1 MTKRI
6 FGGAFIVSLVAII
19 SAVAMVLGVAYTK
32 EQQLFKRQLEQQA
45 MLLAATM
52 ENTSPD
58 DDVESLRKLSHDI
71 HGTFENRITYIGQ
84 DGTVLFDNEADPAT
98 MENHLGREEVV
109 AAKQSG
115 TGTAIRESYTM
126 SEMTV
131 YCARVIGYDCI
142 VRVAGTMDTVAARI
156 AGMWWEVLLIVI
168 IAAMVSLGVAAI
180 VARVVVKPINSIDL
194 KNPDIGESYSEIAP
208 LLHRISEQNHEI
220 DQQIAELTRSRKEF
234 SLITENMSEGF
245 IIIDSRTEVLSYNT
259 AALKILGSDFTGSS
273 RSVLVLNRSEAF
285 RSAVEDALAGKR
297 SETDLTLSEKIY
309 QVIATPAFTG
319 SSVTGAVMIILDI
332 TEKEAREELRREF
345 TSNVSHELKTPLTT
359 IYGISDM
366 LVGGIVKPEDI
377 PGFAKNIRD
386 EAGRMITLIQDIL
399 KLSQLDENTFSD
411 QRERVDLYELAQS
424 AAERLRPQADEKHV
438 TISVTGER
446 SEFTG
451 IATVLEEMIYNLL
464 DNAVKYNKQGGRADV
479 DVRSSGDDI
488 VVTVSDTGIGVPAD
502 SIDRIFERF
511 YRADKSHSRSVCAAA
526 AHTSA
531 AGNTLFDINADRA
544 GSPRFF
550 QEQLSGAESG
560 VAAVRGDILPADG
573 QRYAVPGADHNSH
586 FIGKGNALHYGLKK
600 VVAVVALSGDIEIQI
615 QLCVCIQLIDPYP
628 ARGSHFLS
636 SSTNSFMRWSA
647 VVMCCTEYA

>member
-131 YCARVIGYDCI
+131 YCARVIGYGCI

-479 DVRSSGDDI
+479 DVRSSGDYI

-511 YRADKSHSRSVCAAA
+511 YRADKSHSRKIGGTGLGLSIVK
-526 AHTSA
+526 HGVSLH
-531 AGNTLFDINADRA
+531 G
-544 GSPRFF
+544 GSITVKSS
-550 QEQLSGAESG
+550 EGSGTTFTMA
-560 VAAVRGDILPADG
+560 LPK
-573 QRYAVPGADHNSH
+573 N
-586 FIGKGNALHYGLKK
+586 
-600 VVAVVALSGDIEIQI
+600 
-615 QLCVCIQLIDPYP
+615 
-628 ARGSHFLS
+628 
-636 SSTNSFMRWSA
+636 
-647 VVMCCTEYA
+647 

>member
-131 YCARVIGYDCI
+131 YCARVIGYGCI

-156 AGMWWEVLLIVI
+156 AGMWWEVLLVVI

-285 RSAVEDALAGKR
+285 RSAGEDALAGKR

-479 DVRSSGDDI
+479 DVRSSGGDI

-511 YRADKSHSRSVCAAA
+511 YRADKSHSRKIGGTGLGLSIVK
-526 AHTSA
+526 HGVSLH
-531 AGNTLFDINADRA
+531 G
-544 GSPRFF
+544 GSITVKSS
-550 QEQLSGAESG
+550 EGSGTTFTMA
-560 VAAVRGDILPADG
+560 LPK
-573 QRYAVPGADHNSH
+573 N
-586 FIGKGNALHYGLKK
+586 
-600 VVAVVALSGDIEIQI
+600 
-615 QLCVCIQLIDPYP
+615 
-628 ARGSHFLS
+628 
-636 SSTNSFMRWSA
+636 
-647 VVMCCTEYA
+647 

>member
-156 AGMWWEVLLIVI
+156 AGMWWEVLLVVI

-511 YRADKSHSRSVCAAA
+511 YRADKSHSRKIDGTGLGLSIVK
-526 AHTSA
+526 HGVSLHGGSITVKSSEGSGTSFTMA
-531 AGNTLFDINADRA
+531 
-544 GSPRFF
+544 
-550 QEQLSGAESG
+550 
-560 VAAVRGDILPADG
+560 LPK
-573 QRYAVPGADHNSH
+573 N
-586 FIGKGNALHYGLKK
+586 
-600 VVAVVALSGDIEIQI
+600 
-615 QLCVCIQLIDPYP
+615 
-628 ARGSHFLS
+628 
-636 SSTNSFMRWSA
+636 
-647 VVMCCTEYA
+647 

>member
-52 ENTSPD
+52 ENTSPN

-131 YCARVIGYDCI
+131 YCARVIGYGCI

-156 AGMWWEVLLIVI
+156 AGMWWEVLLVVI

-511 YRADKSHSRSVCAAA
+511 YRADKSHSRKIGGTGLGLSIVK
-526 AHTSA
+526 HGVSLH
-531 AGNTLFDINADRA
+531 G
-544 GSPRFF
+544 GSITVKSS
-550 QEQLSGAESG
+550 EGSGTTFTMA
-560 VAAVRGDILPADG
+560 LPK
-573 QRYAVPGADHNSH
+573 N
-586 FIGKGNALHYGLKK
+586 
-600 VVAVVALSGDIEIQI
+600 
-615 QLCVCIQLIDPYP
+615 
-628 ARGSHFLS
+628 
-636 SSTNSFMRWSA
+636 
-647 VVMCCTEYA
+647 

>member
-131 YCARVIGYDCI
+131 YCARVIGYGCI

-156 AGMWWEVLLIVI
+156 AGMWWEVLLVVI
-168 IAAMVSLGVAAI
+168 TAAMVSLGVAAI

-366 LVGGIVKPEDI
+366 LVGGIVKPADI

-451 IATVLEEMIYNLL
+451 IATVLEEMIYNLV

-479 DVRSSGDDI
+479 DVRSSGGDI

-511 YRADKSHSRSVCAAA
+511 YRADKSHSRKIGGTGLGLSIVK
-526 AHTSA
+526 HGVSLH
-531 AGNTLFDINADRA
+531 G
-544 GSPRFF
+544 GSITVKSS
-550 QEQLSGAESG
+550 EGSGTTFTMA
-560 VAAVRGDILPADG
+560 LPK
-573 QRYAVPGADHNSH
+573 N
-586 FIGKGNALHYGLKK
+586 
-600 VVAVVALSGDIEIQI
+600 
-615 QLCVCIQLIDPYP
+615 
-628 ARGSHFLS
+628 
-636 SSTNSFMRWSA
+636 
-647 VVMCCTEYA
+647 

>member
-131 YCARVIGYDCI
+131 YCARVIGYGCI

-156 AGMWWEVLLIVI
+156 AGMWWEVLLVVI

-319 SSVTGAVMIILDI
+319 SNVTGAVMIILDI

-511 YRADKSHSRSVCAAA
+511 YRADKSHSRKIGGTGLGLSIVK
-526 AHTSA
+526 HGVSLH
-531 AGNTLFDINADRA
+531 G
-544 GSPRFF
+544 GSITVKSS
-550 QEQLSGAESG
+550 EGSGTTFTMA
-560 VAAVRGDILPADG
+560 LPK
-573 QRYAVPGADHNSH
+573 N
-586 FIGKGNALHYGLKK
+586 
-600 VVAVVALSGDIEIQI
+600 
-615 QLCVCIQLIDPYP
+615 
-628 ARGSHFLS
+628 
-636 SSTNSFMRWSA
+636 
-647 VVMCCTEYA
+647 

>member
-156 AGMWWEVLLIVI
+156 AGMWWEVLLVVI

-386 EAGRMITLIQDIL
+386 EASRMITLIQDIL

-511 YRADKSHSRSVCAAA
+511 YRADKSHSRKIGGTGLGLSIVK
-526 AHTSA
+526 HGVSLH
-531 AGNTLFDINADRA
+531 G
-544 GSPRFF
+544 GSITVKSS
-550 QEQLSGAESG
+550 EGSGTTFTMA
-560 VAAVRGDILPADG
+560 LPK
-573 QRYAVPGADHNSH
+573 N
-586 FIGKGNALHYGLKK
+586 
-600 VVAVVALSGDIEIQI
+600 
-615 QLCVCIQLIDPYP
+615 
-628 ARGSHFLS
+628 
-636 SSTNSFMRWSA
+636 
-647 VVMCCTEYA
+647 

>member
-32 EQQLFKRQLEQQA
+32 EQQLFKKQLEQQA

-98 MENHLGREEVV
+98 MENHLDREEVV

-131 YCARVIGYDCI
+131 YCARVIGYGCI

-156 AGMWWEVLLIVI
+156 AGMWWEVLLVVI

-180 VARVVVKPINSIDL
+180 VARAVVKPINSIDL
-194 KNPDIGESYSEIAP
+194 KNPDIGEGYSEIAP
-208 LLHRISEQNHEI
+208 LLHRISEQNREI
-220 DQQIAELTRSRKEF
+220 DQQIMELTRSRKEF

-273 RSVLVLNRSEAF
+273 HSVLVLNRSEAF

-297 SETDLTLSEKIY
+297 SETDLTLSERIY
-309 QVIATPAFTG
+309 QVIATPVFTG

-451 IATVLEEMIYNLL
+451 IATVLEEMIYNLV

-511 YRADKSHSRSVCAAA
+511 YRADKSHSRKIGGTGLGLSIVK
-526 AHTSA
+526 HGVSLHGGSITVKSSE
-531 AGNTLFDINADRA
+531 GSGTTFTMTLPKN
-544 GSPRFF
+544 
-550 QEQLSGAESG
+550 
-560 VAAVRGDILPADG
+560 
-573 QRYAVPGADHNSH
+573 
-586 FIGKGNALHYGLKK
+586 
-600 VVAVVALSGDIEIQI
+600 
-615 QLCVCIQLIDPYP
+615 
-628 ARGSHFLS
+628 
-636 SSTNSFMRWSA
+636 
-647 VVMCCTEYA
+647 

>member
-98 MENHLGREEVV
+98 MESHLGREEVV

-131 YCARVIGYDCI
+131 YCARVIGYGCI

-511 YRADKSHSRSVCAAA
+511 YRADKSHSRKIGGTGLGLSIVK
-526 AHTSA
+526 HGVSLH
-531 AGNTLFDINADRA
+531 G
-544 GSPRFF
+544 GSITVKSS
-550 QEQLSGAESG
+550 EGSGTTFTMA
-560 VAAVRGDILPADG
+560 LPK
-573 QRYAVPGADHNSH
+573 N
-586 FIGKGNALHYGLKK
+586 
-600 VVAVVALSGDIEIQI
+600 
-615 QLCVCIQLIDPYP
+615 
-628 ARGSHFLS
+628 
-636 SSTNSFMRWSA
+636 
-647 VVMCCTEYA
+647 

>member
-58 DDVESLRKLSHDI
+58 DDVVSLRKLSHDI

-131 YCARVIGYDCI
+131 YCARVIGYGCI

-156 AGMWWEVLLIVI
+156 AGMWWEVLLVVI

-479 DVRSSGDDI
+479 DVRSSGGDI

-511 YRADKSHSRSVCAAA
+511 YRADKSHSRKIGGTGLGLSIVK
-526 AHTSA
+526 HGVSLH
-531 AGNTLFDINADRA
+531 G
-544 GSPRFF
+544 GSITVKSS
-550 QEQLSGAESG
+550 EGSGTTFTMA
-560 VAAVRGDILPADG
+560 LPK
-573 QRYAVPGADHNSH
+573 N
-586 FIGKGNALHYGLKK
+586 
-600 VVAVVALSGDIEIQI
+600 
-615 QLCVCIQLIDPYP
+615 
-628 ARGSHFLS
+628 
-636 SSTNSFMRWSA
+636 
-647 VVMCCTEYA
+647 

>member
-131 YCARVIGYDCI
+131 YCARVIGYGCI

-168 IAAMVSLGVAAI
+168 TAAMVSLGVAAI

-273 RSVLVLNRSEAF
+273 RSVLVLNRSEVF

-511 YRADKSHSRSVCAAA
+511 YRADKSHSRKIGGTGLGLSIVK
-526 AHTSA
+526 HGVSLH
-531 AGNTLFDINADRA
+531 G
-544 GSPRFF
+544 GSITVKSS
-550 QEQLSGAESG
+550 EGSGTTFTMA
-560 VAAVRGDILPADG
+560 LPK
-573 QRYAVPGADHNSH
+573 N
-586 FIGKGNALHYGLKK
+586 
-600 VVAVVALSGDIEIQI
+600 
-615 QLCVCIQLIDPYP
+615 
-628 ARGSHFLS
+628 
-636 SSTNSFMRWSA
+636 
-647 VVMCCTEYA
+647 

>member
-131 YCARVIGYDCI
+131 YCARVIGYGCI

-156 AGMWWEVLLIVI
+156 AGMWWEVLLVVI

-220 DQQIAELTRSRKEF
+220 DQQIEELTRSRKEF

-511 YRADKSHSRSVCAAA
+511 YRADKSHSRKIGGTGLGLSIVK
-526 AHTSA
+526 HGVS
-531 AGNTLFDINADRA
+531 LHS
-544 GSPRFF
+544 GSITVKSS
-550 QEQLSGAESG
+550 EGSGTTFTMA
-560 VAAVRGDILPADG
+560 LPK
-573 QRYAVPGADHNSH
+573 N
-586 FIGKGNALHYGLKK
+586 
-600 VVAVVALSGDIEIQI
+600 
-615 QLCVCIQLIDPYP
+615 
-628 ARGSHFLS
+628 
-636 SSTNSFMRWSA
+636 
-647 VVMCCTEYA
+647 

>member
-131 YCARVIGYDCI
+131 YCARVIGYGCI

-156 AGMWWEVLLIVI
+156 AGMWWEVLLVVI
-168 IAAMVSLGVAAI
+168 TAAMVSLGVAAI

-511 YRADKSHSRSVCAAA
+511 YRADKSHSRKVGGTGLGLSIVK
-526 AHTSA
+526 HGVSLH
-531 AGNTLFDINADRA
+531 G
-544 GSPRFF
+544 GSITVKSS
-550 QEQLSGAESG
+550 EGSGTTFTMA
-560 VAAVRGDILPADG
+560 LPK
-573 QRYAVPGADHNSH
+573 N
-586 FIGKGNALHYGLKK
+586 
-600 VVAVVALSGDIEIQI
+600 
-615 QLCVCIQLIDPYP
+615 
-628 ARGSHFLS
+628 
-636 SSTNSFMRWSA
+636 
-647 VVMCCTEYA
+647 

>member
-259 AALKILGSDFTGSS
+259 AALKILGSDFTG

-479 DVRSSGDDI
+479 DVRSSGGDI

-511 YRADKSHSRSVCAAA
+511 YRADKSHSRKIGGTGLGLSIVK
-526 AHTSA
+526 HGVSLH
-531 AGNTLFDINADRA
+531 G
-544 GSPRFF
+544 GSITVKSS
-550 QEQLSGAESG
+550 EGSGTTFTMA
-560 VAAVRGDILPADG
+560 LPK
-573 QRYAVPGADHNSH
+573 N
-586 FIGKGNALHYGLKK
+586 
-600 VVAVVALSGDIEIQI
+600 
-615 QLCVCIQLIDPYP
+615 
-628 ARGSHFLS
+628 
-636 SSTNSFMRWSA
+636 
-647 VVMCCTEYA
+647 

>member
-131 YCARVIGYDCI
+131 YCARVIGYGCI

-156 AGMWWEVLLIVI
+156 AGMWWEVLLVVI

-411 QRERVDLYELAQS
+411 QRESVDLYELAQS

-511 YRADKSHSRSVCAAA
+511 YRADKSHSRKIGGTGLGLSIVK
-526 AHTSA
+526 HGVSLH
-531 AGNTLFDINADRA
+531 G
-544 GSPRFF
+544 GSITVKSS
-550 QEQLSGAESG
+550 EGSGTTFTMA
-560 VAAVRGDILPADG
+560 LPK
-573 QRYAVPGADHNSH
+573 N
-586 FIGKGNALHYGLKK
+586 
-600 VVAVVALSGDIEIQI
+600 
-615 QLCVCIQLIDPYP
+615 
-628 ARGSHFLS
+628 
-636 SSTNSFMRWSA
+636 
-647 VVMCCTEYA
+647 

>member
-98 MENHLGREEVV
+98 MENHLGRDEVV

-511 YRADKSHSRSVCAAA
+511 YRADKSHSRKIGGTGLGLSIVK
-526 AHTSA
+526 HGVSLH
-531 AGNTLFDINADRA
+531 G
-544 GSPRFF
+544 GSITVKSS
-550 QEQLSGAESG
+550 EGSGTTFTMA
-560 VAAVRGDILPADG
+560 LPK
-573 QRYAVPGADHNSH
+573 N
-586 FIGKGNALHYGLKK
+586 
-600 VVAVVALSGDIEIQI
+600 
-615 QLCVCIQLIDPYP
+615 
-628 ARGSHFLS
+628 
-636 SSTNSFMRWSA
+636 
-647 VVMCCTEYA
+647 

>member
-131 YCARVIGYDCI
+131 YCARVIGYGCI

-156 AGMWWEVLLIVI
+156 AGMWWEVLLVVI

-297 SETDLTLSEKIY
+297 SEIDLTLSEKIY

-511 YRADKSHSRSVCAAA
+511 YRADKSHSRKIGGTGLGLSIVK
-526 AHTSA
+526 HGVSLH
-531 AGNTLFDINADRA
+531 G
-544 GSPRFF
+544 GSITVKSS
-550 QEQLSGAESG
+550 EGSGTTFTMA
-560 VAAVRGDILPADG
+560 LPK
-573 QRYAVPGADHNSH
+573 N
-586 FIGKGNALHYGLKK
+586 
-600 VVAVVALSGDIEIQI
+600 
-615 QLCVCIQLIDPYP
+615 
-628 ARGSHFLS
+628 
-636 SSTNSFMRWSA
+636 
-647 VVMCCTEYA
+647 

>member
-6 FGGAFIVSLVAII
+6 FGGAFIVSLIAII

-131 YCARVIGYDCI
+131 YCARVIGYGCI

-156 AGMWWEVLLIVI
+156 AGMWWEVLLVVI

-259 AALKILGSDFTGSS
+259 AALMILGSDFTGSS

-511 YRADKSHSRSVCAAA
+511 YRADKSHSRKIGGTGLGLSIVK
-526 AHTSA
+526 HGVSLH
-531 AGNTLFDINADRA
+531 G
-544 GSPRFF
+544 GSITVKSS
-550 QEQLSGAESG
+550 EGSGTTFTMA
-560 VAAVRGDILPADG
+560 LPK
-573 QRYAVPGADHNSH
+573 N
-586 FIGKGNALHYGLKK
+586 
-600 VVAVVALSGDIEIQI
+600 
-615 QLCVCIQLIDPYP
+615 
-628 ARGSHFLS
+628 
-636 SSTNSFMRWSA
+636 
-647 VVMCCTEYA
+647 

>member
-52 ENTSPD
+52 ENTSD

-156 AGMWWEVLLIVI
+156 AGMWWEVLLVVI

-511 YRADKSHSRSVCAAA
+511 YRADKSHSRKIGGTGLGLSIVK
-526 AHTSA
+526 HGVSLH
-531 AGNTLFDINADRA
+531 G
-544 GSPRFF
+544 GSITVKSS
-550 QEQLSGAESG
+550 EGSGTTFTMA
-560 VAAVRGDILPADG
+560 LPK
-573 QRYAVPGADHNSH
+573 N
-586 FIGKGNALHYGLKK
+586 
-600 VVAVVALSGDIEIQI
+600 
-615 QLCVCIQLIDPYP
+615 
-628 ARGSHFLS
+628 
-636 SSTNSFMRWSA
+636 
-647 VVMCCTEYA
+647 

>member
-98 MENHLGREEVV
+98 MGNHLGREEVV

-131 YCARVIGYDCI
+131 YCARVIGYGCI

-156 AGMWWEVLLIVI
+156 AGMWWEVLLVVI
-168 IAAMVSLGVAAI
+168 TAAMVSLGVAAI

-479 DVRSSGDDI
+479 DVRSSGGDI

-511 YRADKSHSRSVCAAA
+511 YRADKSHSRKIGGTGLGLSIVK
-526 AHTSA
+526 HGVSLH
-531 AGNTLFDINADRA
+531 G
-544 GSPRFF
+544 GSITVKSS
-550 QEQLSGAESG
+550 EGSGTTFTMA
-560 VAAVRGDILPADG
+560 LPK
-573 QRYAVPGADHNSH
+573 N
-586 FIGKGNALHYGLKK
+586 
-600 VVAVVALSGDIEIQI
+600 
-615 QLCVCIQLIDPYP
+615 
-628 ARGSHFLS
+628 
-636 SSTNSFMRWSA
+636 
-647 VVMCCTEYA
+647 

>member
-131 YCARVIGYDCI
+131 YCARVIGYGCI

-259 AALKILGSDFTGSS
+259 AALKILGSYFTGSS

-511 YRADKSHSRSVCAAA
+511 YRADKSHSRKIGGTGLGLSIVK
-526 AHTSA
+526 HGVSLH
-531 AGNTLFDINADRA
+531 G
-544 GSPRFF
+544 GSITVKSS
-550 QEQLSGAESG
+550 EGSGTTFTMA
-560 VAAVRGDILPADG
+560 LPK
-573 QRYAVPGADHNSH
+573 N
-586 FIGKGNALHYGLKK
+586 
-600 VVAVVALSGDIEIQI
+600 
-615 QLCVCIQLIDPYP
+615 
-628 ARGSHFLS
+628 
-636 SSTNSFMRWSA
+636 
-647 VVMCCTEYA
+647 

>member
-131 YCARVIGYDCI
+131 YCARVIGYGCI

-156 AGMWWEVLLIVI
+156 AGMWWEVLLVVI

-245 IIIDSRTEVLSYNT
+245 IIIDSRTEVLSHNT

-511 YRADKSHSRSVCAAA
+511 YRADKSHSRKIGGTGLGLSIVK
-526 AHTSA
+526 HGVSLH
-531 AGNTLFDINADRA
+531 G
-544 GSPRFF
+544 GSITVKSS
-550 QEQLSGAESG
+550 EGSGTTFTMA
-560 VAAVRGDILPADG
+560 LPK
-573 QRYAVPGADHNSH
+573 N
-586 FIGKGNALHYGLKK
+586 
-600 VVAVVALSGDIEIQI
+600 
-615 QLCVCIQLIDPYP
+615 
-628 ARGSHFLS
+628 
-636 SSTNSFMRWSA
+636 
-647 VVMCCTEYA
+647 

>member
-156 AGMWWEVLLIVI
+156 AGMWWEVLLVVI

-438 TISVTGER
+438 IISVTGER

-511 YRADKSHSRSVCAAA
+511 YRADKSHSRKIGGTGLGLSIVK
-526 AHTSA
+526 HGVSLH
-531 AGNTLFDINADRA
+531 G
-544 GSPRFF
+544 GSITVKSS
-550 QEQLSGAESG
+550 EGSGTTFTMA
-560 VAAVRGDILPADG
+560 LPK
-573 QRYAVPGADHNSH
+573 N
-586 FIGKGNALHYGLKK
+586 
-600 VVAVVALSGDIEIQI
+600 
-615 QLCVCIQLIDPYP
+615 
-628 ARGSHFLS
+628 
-636 SSTNSFMRWSA
+636 
-647 VVMCCTEYA
+647 

>member
-131 YCARVIGYDCI
+131 YCARVIGYGCI

-156 AGMWWEVLLIVI
+156 AGMWWEVLLVVI
-168 IAAMVSLGVAAI
+168 TAAMVSLGVAAI

-319 SSVTGAVMIILDI
+319 SRVTGAVMIILDI

-511 YRADKSHSRSVCAAA
+511 YRADKSHSRKIGGTGLGLSIVK
-526 AHTSA
+526 HGVSLH
-531 AGNTLFDINADRA
+531 G
-544 GSPRFF
+544 GSITVKSS
-550 QEQLSGAESG
+550 EGSGTTFTMA
-560 VAAVRGDILPADG
+560 LPK
-573 QRYAVPGADHNSH
+573 N
-586 FIGKGNALHYGLKK
+586 
-600 VVAVVALSGDIEIQI
+600 
-615 QLCVCIQLIDPYP
+615 
-628 ARGSHFLS
+628 
-636 SSTNSFMRWSA
+636 
-647 VVMCCTEYA
+647 

>member
-131 YCARVIGYDCI
+131 YCARVIGYGCI

-359 IYGISDM
+359 IYGNTDM

-511 YRADKSHSRSVCAAA
+511 YRADKSHSRKIGGTGLGLSIVK
-526 AHTSA
+526 HGVSLH
-531 AGNTLFDINADRA
+531 G
-544 GSPRFF
+544 GSITVKSS
-550 QEQLSGAESG
+550 EGSGTTFTMA
-560 VAAVRGDILPADG
+560 LPK
-573 QRYAVPGADHNSH
+573 N
-586 FIGKGNALHYGLKK
+586 
-600 VVAVVALSGDIEIQI
+600 
-615 QLCVCIQLIDPYP
+615 
-628 ARGSHFLS
+628 
-636 SSTNSFMRWSA
+636 
-647 VVMCCTEYA
+647 

>member
-6 FGGAFIVSLVAII
+6 FGGAFIVSLIAII

-131 YCARVIGYDCI
+131 YCARVIGYGCI

-156 AGMWWEVLLIVI
+156 AGMWWEVLLVVI

-297 SETDLTLSEKIY
+297 SETNLTLSEKIY

-511 YRADKSHSRSVCAAA
+511 YRADKSHSRKIGGTGLGLSIVK
-526 AHTSA
+526 HGVSLH
-531 AGNTLFDINADRA
+531 G
-544 GSPRFF
+544 GSITVKSS
-550 QEQLSGAESG
+550 EGSGTTFTMA
-560 VAAVRGDILPADG
+560 LPK
-573 QRYAVPGADHNSH
+573 N
-586 FIGKGNALHYGLKK
+586 
-600 VVAVVALSGDIEIQI
+600 
-615 QLCVCIQLIDPYP
+615 
-628 ARGSHFLS
+628 
-636 SSTNSFMRWSA
+636 
-647 VVMCCTEYA
+647 

>member
-131 YCARVIGYDCI
+131 YCARVIGYGCI

-156 AGMWWEVLLIVI
+156 AGMWWEVLLVVI

-511 YRADKSHSRSVCAAA
+511 YRADKSHSRKIGGTGLGLSIVK
-526 AHTSA
+526 HGVSLH
-531 AGNTLFDINADRA
+531 G
-544 GSPRFF
+544 GSITVKSSEGSRTTFTM
-550 QEQLSGAESG
+550 A
-560 VAAVRGDILPADG
+560 LPK
-573 QRYAVPGADHNSH
+573 N
-586 FIGKGNALHYGLKK
+586 
-600 VVAVVALSGDIEIQI
+600 
-615 QLCVCIQLIDPYP
+615 
-628 ARGSHFLS
+628 
-636 SSTNSFMRWSA
+636 
-647 VVMCCTEYA
+647 

>member
-511 YRADKSHSRSVCAAA
+511 YRADKSHSRKIGGTGLGLSIVK
-526 AHTSA
+526 HGVSLHGGSITVKSSE
-531 AGNTLFDINADRA
+531 GSGTTFTMTLPKN
-544 GSPRFF
+544 
-550 QEQLSGAESG
+550 
-560 VAAVRGDILPADG
+560 
-573 QRYAVPGADHNSH
+573 
-586 FIGKGNALHYGLKK
+586 
-600 VVAVVALSGDIEIQI
+600 
-615 QLCVCIQLIDPYP
+615 
-628 ARGSHFLS
+628 
-636 SSTNSFMRWSA
+636 
-647 VVMCCTEYA
+647 

>member
-451 IATVLEEMIYNLL
+451 IATVLEEMIYNLV

-511 YRADKSHSRSVCAAA
+511 YRADKSHSRKIGGTGLGLSIVK
-526 AHTSA
+526 HGVSLH
-531 AGNTLFDINADRA
+531 G
-544 GSPRFF
+544 GSITVKSS
-550 QEQLSGAESG
+550 EGSGTTFTMA
-560 VAAVRGDILPADG
+560 LPK
-573 QRYAVPGADHNSH
+573 N
-586 FIGKGNALHYGLKK
+586 
-600 VVAVVALSGDIEIQI
+600 
-615 QLCVCIQLIDPYP
+615 
-628 ARGSHFLS
+628 
-636 SSTNSFMRWSA
+636 
-647 VVMCCTEYA
+647 

>member
-332 TEKEAREELRREF
+332 TEKESREELRREF

-479 DVRSSGDDI
+479 DVRSSGGDI

-511 YRADKSHSRSVCAAA
+511 YRADKSHSRKIGGTGLGLSIVK
-526 AHTSA
+526 HGVSLH
-531 AGNTLFDINADRA
+531 G
-544 GSPRFF
+544 GSITVKSS
-550 QEQLSGAESG
+550 EGSGTTFTMA
-560 VAAVRGDILPADG
+560 LPK
-573 QRYAVPGADHNSH
+573 N
-586 FIGKGNALHYGLKK
+586 
-600 VVAVVALSGDIEIQI
+600 
-615 QLCVCIQLIDPYP
+615 
-628 ARGSHFLS
+628 
-636 SSTNSFMRWSA
+636 
-647 VVMCCTEYA
+647 

>member
-131 YCARVIGYDCI
+131 YCARVIGYGCI

-511 YRADKSHSRSVCAAA
+511 YRADKSHSRKIGGTGLGLSIVKHGVSLHGGSITVKSSEP
-526 AHTSA
+526 AH
-531 AGNTLFDINADRA
+531 F
-544 GSPRFF
+544 
-550 QEQLSGAESG
+550 
-560 VAAVRGDILPADG
+560 
-573 QRYAVPGADHNSH
+573 
-586 FIGKGNALHYGLKK
+586 
-600 VVAVVALSGDIEIQI
+600 VV
-615 QLCVCIQLIDPYP
+615 
-628 ARGSHFLS
+628 
-636 SSTNSFMRWSA
+636 
-647 VVMCCTEYA
+647 

>member
-131 YCARVIGYDCI
+131 YCARVIGYGCI

-156 AGMWWEVLLIVI
+156 AGMWWEVLLVVI

-438 TISVTGER
+438 TISVIGER

-511 YRADKSHSRSVCAAA
+511 YRADKSHSRKIGGTGLGLSIVK
-526 AHTSA
+526 HGVSLH
-531 AGNTLFDINADRA
+531 G
-544 GSPRFF
+544 GSITVKSS
-550 QEQLSGAESG
+550 EGSGTTFTMA
-560 VAAVRGDILPADG
+560 LPK
-573 QRYAVPGADHNSH
+573 N
-586 FIGKGNALHYGLKK
+586 
-600 VVAVVALSGDIEIQI
+600 
-615 QLCVCIQLIDPYP
+615 
-628 ARGSHFLS
+628 
-636 SSTNSFMRWSA
+636 
-647 VVMCCTEYA
+647 

>member
-131 YCARVIGYDCI
+131 YCARVIGYGCI

-479 DVRSSGDDI
+479 DVRSSGGDI

-511 YRADKSHSRSVCAAA
+511 YRADKSHSRKIGGTGLGLSIVK
-526 AHTSA
+526 HGVSLH
-531 AGNTLFDINADRA
+531 G
-544 GSPRFF
+544 GSITVKSS
-550 QEQLSGAESG
+550 EGSGTTFTMA
-560 VAAVRGDILPADG
+560 LPK
-573 QRYAVPGADHNSH
+573 N
-586 FIGKGNALHYGLKK
+586 
-600 VVAVVALSGDIEIQI
+600 
-615 QLCVCIQLIDPYP
+615 
-628 ARGSHFLS
+628 
-636 SSTNSFMRWSA
+636 
-647 VVMCCTEYA
+647 

>member
-156 AGMWWEVLLIVI
+156 AGMWWEVLLVVI

-245 IIIDSRTEVLSYNT
+245 IIIDIRTEVLSYNT

-479 DVRSSGDDI
+479 DVRSSGGDI

-511 YRADKSHSRSVCAAA
+511 YRADKSHSRKIGGTGLGLSIVK
-526 AHTSA
+526 HGVSLH
-531 AGNTLFDINADRA
+531 G
-544 GSPRFF
+544 GSITVKSS
-550 QEQLSGAESG
+550 EGSGTTFTMA
-560 VAAVRGDILPADG
+560 LPK
-573 QRYAVPGADHNSH
+573 N
-586 FIGKGNALHYGLKK
+586 
-600 VVAVVALSGDIEIQI
+600 
-615 QLCVCIQLIDPYP
+615 
-628 ARGSHFLS
+628 
-636 SSTNSFMRWSA
+636 
-647 VVMCCTEYA
+647 